1 MGSAI
6 SLRSDYD
13 GDGLRRLARQTR
25 DAHQARRLLALAS
38 IYDGG
43 SRANAARIGSVTVHI
58 VRARLGVALQRTRS
72 RRAGQREGSG
82 AELCCV
88 RSRTP
93 LTGVLRPAKIMESQH
108 RHHLISLKHIPALHR
123 S

>member
-43 SRANAARIGSVTVHI
+43 SRANARIGSVTVQI

-82 AELCCV
+82 AELRCV

-108 RHHLISLKHIPALHR
+108 RHHLISLKHISALHR